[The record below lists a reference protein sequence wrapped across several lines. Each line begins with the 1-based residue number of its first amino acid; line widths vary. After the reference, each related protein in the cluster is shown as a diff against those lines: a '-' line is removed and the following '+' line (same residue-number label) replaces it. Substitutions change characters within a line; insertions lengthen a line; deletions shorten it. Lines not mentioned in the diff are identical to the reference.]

1 MGCSHAASVW
11 PAGESTEWVADEEAE
26 ELAGQDEDEGI
37 KLTAFN
43 MAEERADGYF
53 DEVHVAWKLTPG
65 WCCKVKGKQPQG
77 CREGQVAQYHA
88 VAALRCAVRLIASFA
103 EEHSCPDSA
112 ADATPAP
119 ACRAATTSRT
129 RRMMKRRR
137 TPGWPPGKEVRRP
150 EHNLEVCGILRSAL
164 QGLTSEGVAGLSF
177 ALPWIQ
183 LHQGAS
189 LHWVNRVNFAVPKA
203 GLPPTPAG
211 AVVSNTVRQRV
222 EEQHR
227 KMAAAEEAPE
237 MTLRQECELK
247 GTVAAILQP
256 GETVT
261 AALKRLGGQ
270 RQQRTRGAW
279 PGTSVLPVHISQC
292 TGRQHQLHRL
302 AASASQPAEA
312 CGNSKPQGP
321 ATSSG
326 LEVQPA
332 CQTASRRP
340 TLLSHPPP

>member
-65 WCCKVKGKQPQG
+65 WCCKLKGKQPQG

-150 EHNLEVCGILRSAL
+150 EHNLEVWHPEVC
-164 QGLTSEGVAGLSF
+164 
-177 ALPWIQ
+177 
-183 LHQGAS
+183 
-189 LHWVNRVNFAVPKA
+189 
-203 GLPPTPAG
+203 PAG
-211 AVVSNTVRQRV
+211 ANFRGCGWT
-222 EEQHR
+222 
-227 KMAAAEEAPE
+227 
-237 MTLRQECELK
+237 ELCF
-247 GTVAAILQP
+247 
-256 GETVT
+256 
-261 AALKRLGGQ
+261 ALD
-270 RQQRTRGAW
+270 
-279 PGTSVLPVHISQC
+279 
-292 TGRQHQLHRL
+292 
-302 AASASQPAEA
+302 
-312 CGNSKPQGP
+312 P
-321 ATSSG
+321 ATSRGRACIGSTG
-326 LEVQPA
+326 SALLCPKLACPNPCRRSRQQHSAPA
-332 CQTASRRP
+332 GGRAAPQDGS
-340 TLLSHPPP
+340 S